1 MQNEVRAI
9 AKQLITLADTAPD
22 NATNN
27 YYYNALDVITVQL
40 QKLLDTDAEETALQ
54 SLVTVQELQEREFVE
69 GEYVQGVVVCAYKNS
84 YWLGE
89 DGSCT
94 DC

>member
-1 MQNEVRAI
+1 MQNTIRAI
-9 AKQLITLADTAPD
+9 AQQLNTLADAANIDYT
-22 NATNN
+22 
-27 YYYNALDVITVQL
+27 ALDNVTVQL

-54 SLVTVQELQEREFVE
+54 SIVTVQELQEREFVE

>member
-1 MQNEVRAI
+1 MQNKIRAI
-9 AKQLITLADTAPD
+9 AQQLNTLADAANIDYT
-22 NATNN
+22 
-27 YYYNALDVITVQL
+27 ALDNVTVQL

>member
-1 MQNEVRAI
+1 MQNTIRAI
-9 AKQLITLADTAPD
+9 AQQLNTLADAANIDYT
-22 NATNN
+22 
-27 YYYNALDVITVQL
+27 ALDNVTVQL

-89 DGSCT
+89 AGSCP

>member
-1 MQNEVRAI
+1 MQNTIRAI
-9 AKQLITLADTAPD
+9 AQQLNTLADAANIDYT
-22 NATNN
+22 
-27 YYYNALDVITVQL
+27 ALDNITVQL

>member
-27 YYYNALDVITVQL
+27 YYNALDIITVQL
-40 QKLLDTDAEETALQ
+40 QQLLDTDAEETALQ

-69 GEYVQGVVVCAYKNS
+69 GEYIQGVVVCAYKNS

-89 DGSCT
+89 DGSCV

>member
-1 MQNEVRAI
+1 MQNTIRVI
-9 AKQLITLADTAPD
+9 AQQLNTLADAANIDYT
-22 NATNN
+22 
-27 YYYNALDVITVQL
+27 ALDNVTVQL

>member
-1 MQNEVRAI
+1 MQNTIRAI
-9 AKQLITLADTAPD
+9 AQQLNTLADAANIDYT
-22 NATNN
+22 
-27 YYYNALDVITVQL
+27 ALDNVTVQL

-69 GEYVQGVVVCAYKNS
+69 GEYIQGVVVCAYKNS

>member
-1 MQNEVRAI
+1 MQNTIRAI
-9 AKQLITLADTAPD
+9 AQQLNTLADAANIDYT
-22 NATNN
+22 
-27 YYYNALDVITVQL
+27 ALDNVTVQL